1 MDTPRR
7 MPRRQRGALDLRRQ
21 RGALDLRRQRG
32 ALALMLGVAMAGL
45 LLLMG
50 MALDLGQL
58 YTRKA
63 ELQLLADATALA
75 AARELNGTSAGVAS
89 ALAKAADAAAGARYQ
104 FGRYPV
110 AWSSA
115 ALRFSA
121 TPDAAGNWLGA
132 AAAQAAPDGLQYVRA
147 DSGLLDA
154 AHGQMQTVFMR
165 LLASAWN
172 TVSTSA
178 RAVAGRLTIAATPLA
193 VCALSNTPAAAR
205 LNPGPPAP
213 LNELVEYGFRRG
225 VGYDLMQ
232 LNPNGLAP
240 EHFAIDPL
248 SPPGSP
254 GSAAHTAASVLSPY
268 VCAGTLQIPR
278 LQGGAIT
285 VSRGFP
291 LASQYQ
297 QLNSRFDQYAGGAC
311 SPNGAPP
318 DTNVKSYVYTAIPWM
333 STARNGQGAKR
344 YADAA
349 SGKLWTVADPL
360 PSPAG
365 TAGADYGP
373 LWSYAKAVP
382 FASYVAGAAE
392 PATGYSSYAS
402 GNWAVLYAPGAPVAS
417 GYPAST
423 PYLAVAGANYQ
434 APSAANLPGLRQRR
448 VLNVALLACPLPA
461 GGTVSATVLA
471 VGKFFM
477 TAPASATALYAEFA
491 GAVPDQALGGAVELL
506 P

>member
-1 MDTPRR
+1 METQRR
-7 MPRRQRGALDLRRQ
+7 RPRRQRGSFALRRQ
-21 RGALDLRRQRG
+21 RGAF
-32 ALALMLGVAMAGL
+32 ALMLGVAMVGL
-45 LLLMG
+45 LLLVG

-75 AARELNGTSAGVAS
+75 AARELNGTSAGVAN
-89 ALAKAADAAAGARYQ
+89 ALTKAADAAAGARYQ
-104 FGRYPV
+104 FGQLPV

-115 ALRFSA
+115 ALSFSA
-121 TPDAAGNWLGA
+121 SPDAAGTWLNAG
-132 AAAQAAPDGLQYVRA
+132 AAQAAPDGLLYVRA
-147 DSGLLDA
+147 DTGLLDA

-165 LLASAWN
+165 LLGSGLT

-205 LNPGPPAP
+205 LNPGATP

-254 GSAAHTAASVLSPY
+254 GSAANTADSVLSPY

-291 LASQYQ
+291 LASQYP
-297 QLNSRFDQYAGGAC
+297 QLNSRFDQYTGGAC

-318 DTNVKSYVYTAIPWM
+318 DANVKSYVYTTIPWM
-333 STARNGQGAKR
+333 STARNSQGAKK

-349 SGKLWTVADPL
+349 NGKLWTVADPL

-382 FASYVAGAAE
+382 YASYVAGAAE
-392 PATGYSSYAS
+392 PATGYSTYATS
-402 GNWAVLYAPGAPVAS
+402 NWPTLYAPGVPVAS

-477 TAPASATALYAEFA
+477 TVPASATALTAEFA

>member
-1 MDTPRR
+1 MKIHRR
-7 MPRRQRGALDLRRQ
+7 RP
-21 RGALDLRRQRG
+21 RRQRG
-32 ALALMLGVAMAGL
+32 ALALMFGVAVVGML
-45 LLLMG
+45 VLVG

-58 YTRKA
+58 YSRKA

-75 AARELNGTSAGVAS
+75 AARELNGTAAGVAS
-89 ALAKAADAAAGARYQ
+89 ALTKAADAAGDVRYQ
-104 FGRYPV
+104 FHKLPIN
-110 AWSSA
+110 WSSA
-115 ALRFSA
+115 ALSFSA
-121 TPDAAGNWLGA
+121 TPDAAGPWQNA
-132 AAAQAAPDGLQYVRA
+132 AAAQAAPDGLLYARA
-147 DSGLLDA
+147 DTGLLDP
-154 AHGQMQTVFMR
+154 AHGQLTTVFMR
-165 LLASAWN
+165 LLSNTLA

-178 RAVAGRLTIAATPLA
+178 HAVAGRLTIAATPLA

-205 LNPGPPAP
+205 LNPGPPA
-213 LNELVEYGFRRG
+213 LTELVEYGFRRG

-240 EHFAIDPL
+240 AHYAIDPL
-248 SPPGSP
+248 SPPGAA
-254 GSAAHTAASVLSPY
+254 GSAANTADSVLTPY

-285 VSRGFP
+285 VSRNFP
-291 LASQYQ
+291 LATQYP

-318 DTNVKSYVYTAIPWM
+318 DANIKAYVYTTIPWM
-333 STARNGQGAKR
+333 STARNGQGAKKF
-344 YADAA
+344 ADAA

-365 TAGADYGP
+365 TLNADYGP

-382 FASYVAGAAE
+382 YAAYVPGAAE
-392 PATGYSSYAS
+392 PAAGYATFAAS
-402 GNWAVLYAPGAPVAS
+402 NWASLYAPGVPSAS
-417 GYPAST
+417 GYPATT
-423 PYLAVAGANYQ
+423 PYLALVGANFQ
-434 APSAANLPGLRQRR
+434 APSSANLPGLRQRR
-448 VLNVALLACPLPA
+448 VLNVALLACPVAA
-461 GGTVSATVLA
+461 GGTVGATVLA

-477 TAPASATALYAEFA
+477 TVPATATSLVAEFA